1 MINTV
6 NGSSNQ
12 RTSES
17 TPYYSS
23 FHPAAVRVHERARFA
38 ATVRLVKDLR
48 SEDDIRFLL
57 GCLPPWV
64 TAPEW
69 ERGETVQV
77 LIGLLWPAINSTV
90 CSLLKRELEERI
102 QENSD
107 FGHITF
113 SRLSFGKHPPAV
125 VGIKAVPLHG
135 EDLLAMVVDLDV
147 RWAGEPDVV
156 LHLTKLRGA
165 SLGLSGVQLSAIVR
179 LVFSPITENPP
190 FLSRMTVSFLQRPYV
205 DFSVR
210 ALGGP
215 DLMTLPAISTWLR
228 SVVLNLA
235 DRAIV
240 WPKEVGVPLVP
251 PSHNNRDDDASSLG
265 GPPLPPPLG
274 VLTVK
279 VVTANIQ
286 PRRSTFLG
294 RIKLPN
300 PRVALLMPPTL
311 TSGETVEAGVI
322 QAGLTGVK
330 HKTLHPSWQQEFYFV
345 ISDMSQ
351 SLCLLLSHRRTEL
364 LFTDMPLGITELGAG
379 QLLRAASPR
388 EDYSDCSDHSE
399 FASATSSVTSTPRR
413 SVGRSASMRP
423 LVSWASPVTPH
434 LSGLQDVSIMSQD
447 CSGQSIQ
454 SPFTP
459 QKVSVVW
466 SRAASSP
473 LPKLVTQQQSMG
485 EPVAVT
491 NPESKRIVLEQITSV
506 VTPQK
511 PVCLTKDE
519 RWFVPQG
526 VWVEVP
532 VTDSVTM
539 SGMVS
544 NAVKPRASHKK
555 SSNDVFGRPLQMSQS
570 EEDDGEESEGWF
582 QSLSSLLLGQF
593 PRGDILHSDE
603 GDGAGD
609 DAKVRGQHA
618 QTTASKSQGTRSAR
632 QHLHDT
638 SMSMAETSAGKIK
651 LVLRWNP
658 VCPSQNVDCNSTHG
672 SAGPGDKVTKSTS
685 DPDLK
690 KESTTASG
698 VLAIRVSYTKLD
710 YGDSPNNPILA
721 LSIGSTGS
729 SMAGTGGP
737 LATLPQVGSRT
748 VSMDAQ
754 GGGRPGLLH
763 WGKVFY
769 LPVWNVNSARAR
781 LELGEAA
788 SLFKLSSYGPDL
800 YSLDACHDFYADV
813 DVKAAAW
820 IPLKDVVSRGFVRGT
835 WRLRES
841 RIVDG
846 VSVVSEDDRLDIGRA
861 AVVMAWF
868 PLE

>member
-1 MINTV
+1 M
-6 NGSSNQ
+6 
-12 RTSES
+12 
-17 TPYYSS
+17 
-23 FHPAAVRVHERARFA
+23 
-38 ATVRLVKDLR
+38 VKDLR
-48 SEDDIRFLL
+48 SEDDIRYLL

-77 LIGLLWPAINSTV
+77 LLGLLWPAINSTV
-90 CSLLKRELEERI
+90 CSILKRELEERI
-102 QENSD
+102 QESSD

-113 SRLSFGKHPPAV
+113 SRLSFGKHPPAI
-125 VGIKAVPLHG
+125 VGMKAVPLHG

-165 SLGLSGVQLSAIVR
+165 SLGLSGVQLSSIVR
-179 LVFSPITENPP
+179 LVFSPITEDPP
-190 FLSRMTVSFLQRPYV
+190 FLSRMTVSFLHRPFV

-228 SVVLNLA
+228 SVVLSLA

-240 WPKEVGVPLVP
+240 WPKEIGVPLIP
-251 PSHNNRDDDASSLG
+251 PRNGGDDDDDNDASHPSR
-265 GPPLPPPLG
+265 GPSLPPPLG

-279 VVTANIQ
+279 VVSANIQ

-300 PRVALLMPPTL
+300 PRVALLMPPT
-311 TSGETVEAGVI
+311 SMDAEAGVT

-330 HKTLHPSWQQEFYFV
+330 HKTLHPSWQQEFHFV
-345 ISDMSQ
+345 ISHASQ
-351 SLCLLLSHRRTEL
+351 SLCLLLSHKRTEL
-364 LFTDMPLGITELGAG
+364 LFTDMPLGVTELGAG
-379 QLLRAASPR
+379 QLLRAGSPS
-388 EDYSDCSDHSE
+388 EDCSNYSDCSDHSE

-413 SVGRSASMRP
+413 SAGRSASMRP
-423 LVSWASPVTPH
+423 LQWASPLAPH
-434 LSGLQDVSIMSQD
+434 LSGLQDISKLSHDGSSQQEF
-447 CSGQSIQ
+447 QSAF
-454 SPFTP
+454 SP
-459 QKVSVVW
+459 QKLSVVW

-473 LPKLVTQQQSMG
+473 LPKMVERQAAST
-485 EPVAVT
+485 
-491 NPESKRIVLEQITSV
+491 PEAKRMVLEQTNPV
-506 VTPQK
+506 VTPPPK
-511 PVCLTKDE
+511 NFCLTKDE

-526 VWVEVP
+526 VWIDVP

-544 NAVKPRASHKK
+544 TAVKPRESQKK
-555 SSNDVFGRPLQMSQS
+555 STNDVFGRPLQMSYS
-570 EEDDGEESEGWF
+570 EEEDGEETEGWF
-582 QSLSSLLLGQF
+582 QSLGSLLLGQF
-593 PRGDILHSDE
+593 PREPHVGDE
-603 GDGAGD
+603 GGGVERDE
-609 DAKVRGQHA
+609 KKIRGQG
-618 QTTASKSQGTRSAR
+618 QTASLTSQSTRLAKENR
-632 QHLHDT
+632 QDSSIT
-638 SMSMAETSAGKIK
+638 ETSAGKIK
-651 LVLRWNP
+651 LILQWNP
-658 VCPSQNVDCNSTHG
+658 VCTTSNGNG
-672 SAGPGDKVTKSTS
+672 NRNKNGDGEMHIPES
-685 DPDLK
+685 DLK
-690 KESTTASG
+690 KENTSG

-710 YGDSPNNPILA
+710 YGDSPSNPILA
-721 LSIGSTGS
+721 LSIGSTT
-729 SMAGTGGP
+729 MAMSGGP
-737 LATLPQVGSRT
+737 AVVPQIGSRT

-788 SLFKLSSYGPDL
+788 SSFKLSSYGLDL
-800 YSLDACHDFYADV
+800 YSLDACLDFYADV

-820 IPLKDVVSRGFVRGT
+820 IPLKDVVSRGVVRGT

-846 VSVVSEDDRLDIGRA
+846 VSIISEDDRLDIGRA

-868 PLE
+868 PLEQIATM